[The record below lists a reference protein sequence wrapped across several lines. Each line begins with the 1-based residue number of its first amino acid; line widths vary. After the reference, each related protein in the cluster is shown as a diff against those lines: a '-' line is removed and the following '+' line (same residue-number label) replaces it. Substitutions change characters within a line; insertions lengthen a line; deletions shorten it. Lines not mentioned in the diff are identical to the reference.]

1 MGRRIEDYE
10 HKDNKKLNNPDVG
23 LVNASND
30 SNNKKTLYAYDP
42 HLDPELNSSLG
53 RHEIEKLLAQ
63 IQESETLEE
72 AKAHAMKLQKMQ
84 DPYLNW
90 AGKAER
96 TSFAIDTVSLHVH
109 ERIGPKSILNAVTR
123 VATDYETT
131 SLFANLPKAPLREAI
146 QFYKHKQGWK
156 NRLIAGDSLLVM
168 NSLIQK
174 EGMEGEVQ
182 MVYIDP
188 PYGIKYGSNFQPFVG
203 KRDVKDGKD
212 EDLTSE
218 PEQIKAFRDTWE
230 LGIHSYLAYLRDR
243 LLLARELLSETGSCF
258 VQISDE
264 NVHLVRNLMDEVFG
278 RENFVSL
285 ITFRKTSRALG
296 SKLIGIVTD
305 YIVWYAKN
313 KPFLKY
319 HNILEEKDIDQN
331 ESSFQWINDNGD
343 IRKSD
348 SNDIVVYKNTKD
360 VMFFTP
366 IPLASSGYTTTCT
379 YDFNYQ
385 NKKYSASTGNSW
397 KTTKIGLERV
407 IKVDRIII
415 QGKTP
420 FWIQY
425 LSELLYTPIDNI
437 WNDTRGDLQKIYVVQ
452 TTQSVIQR
460 CLLMTTD
467 PGDLVLDITC
477 GSGTTAFCAEKW
489 GRRWITC
496 DTSRVALAIAR
507 QRLTT
512 AMFDYYTLKDE
523 KVGVDSGFIY
533 KTVPHITLKSI
544 ANNEEIDKI
553 WDKRHPDIE
562 KALADLNSL
571 LKTDLKEWEVPFE
584 PNKSWP
590 DKAINQFERFRKLKR
605 EMQAEMDASIARR
618 ADQETLYDQP
628 VIDKTKVRVTGPFTV
643 EAVPAM
649 FVQPVEE
656 LKEEYDEL
664 DESLGRSGETSR
676 QKDWR
681 DEILRTGIR
690 GKGSQK
696 IELATIEPLPS
707 YTYLHALA
715 ETKDGKRMVLSFG
728 PEHKPLDQRQVE
740 VACQEAK
747 KIPKPDFVAFCAF
760 QFDPEAAKDI
770 DEIDAD
776 AFGFQLLKV
785 SMNPDLQTGDLKKK
799 RVSNESFWLVG
810 SPDVKIIKDENEQ
823 IRVEVLGFDYY
834 DTIKSE
840 IISGGKDKIACWML
854 DPDFDERSICPT
866 QIFFPLAD
874 TEQTWG
880 KLKRNLKA
888 ELDQEKMQAFF
899 GTVSLPF
906 KSGKKIAVKIID
918 NRGIE
923 SLKIVEVSA

>member
-1 MGRRIEDYE
+1 
-10 HKDNKKLNNPDVG
+10 
-23 LVNASND
+23 
-30 SNNKKTLYAYDP
+30 
-42 HLDPELNSSLG
+42 
-53 RHEIEKLLAQ
+53 
-63 IQESETLEE
+63 
-72 AKAHAMKLQKMQ
+72 
-84 DPYLNW
+84 
-90 AGKAER
+90 
-96 TSFAIDTVSLHVH
+96 
-109 ERIGPKSILNAVTR
+109 
-123 VATDYETT
+123 
-131 SLFANLPKAPLREAI
+131 
-146 QFYKHKQGWK
+146 
-156 NRLIAGDSLLVM
+156 
-168 NSLIQK
+168 
-174 EGMEGEVQ
+174 
-182 MVYIDP
+182 
-188 PYGIKYGSNFQPFVG
+188 
-203 KRDVKDGKD
+203 
-212 EDLTSE
+212 
-218 PEQIKAFRDTWE
+218 
-230 LGIHSYLAYLRDR
+230 
-243 LLLARELLSETGSCF
+243 
-258 VQISDE
+258 
-264 NVHLVRNLMDEVFG
+264 MDEVFG
-278 RENFVSL
+278 KDNF
-285 ITFRKTSRALG
+285 
-296 SKLIGIVTD
+296 IGMI
-305 YIVWYAKN
+305 
-313 KPFLKY
+313 
-319 HNILEEKDIDQN
+319 
-331 ESSFQWINDNGD
+331 SFQKSGSQTTEKLPSNCDYLIWYSKKYITSKFNSIFLEKQIGKEFTEYRSIQINNHIRTIYTDEYQDNKFSKET
-343 IRKSD
+343 IVKSTD
-348 SNDIVVYKNTKD
+348 LNSR
-360 VMFFTP
+360 
-366 IPLASSGYTTTCT
+366 SGSATTTLPYRFNDSLYYPRKGAGWRT
-379 YDFNYQ
+379 NNIGLSRLEKVNRLTSTTNSLRYVQYFTDFNY
-385 NKKYSASTGNSW
+385 SLISS
-397 KTTKIGLERV
+397 
-407 IKVDRIII
+407 
-415 QGKTP
+415 
-420 FWIQY
+420 
-425 LSELLYTPIDNI
+425 I
-437 WNDTRGDLQKIYVVQ
+437 WGDVMGDPNVIYVVQ
-452 TTQSVIQR
+452 TNSKVIER
-460 CLLMTTD
+460 CILMTTD

-512 AMFDYYTLKDE
+512 AMFDYYTLKDD

-562 KALADLNSL
+562 KVLADLNEL

-584 PNKSWP
+584 SEKTWS

-605 EMQAEMDASIARR
+605 DMQAEMDASIARR
-618 ADQETLYDQP
+618 ADQETLNDQP
-628 VIDKTKVRVTGPFTV
+628 LIDKTKVRVTGPFTV

-649 FVQPVEE
+649 FVQPVDE

-715 ETKDGKRMVLSFG
+715 QTKDGKTMVLSFG

-770 DEIDAD
+770 DEIDSE

-810 SPDVKIIKDENEQ
+810 SPDVKIIKVDDEQ
-823 IRVEVLGFDYY
+823 IKVEVLGFDYY

-899 GTVSLPF
+899 GSVSLPF
-906 KSGKKIAVKIID
+906 KPGKKIAVKIID

-923 SLKIVEVSA
+923 SLKIVEVLL